1 MKIKA
6 LIFDLGGVVF
16 DCSFD
21 KAFESWSIVMGRETD
36 EIKRLFKFSDSFEKF
51 ERNDITPQQ
60 FINNIS
66 RQLNYKFDEAAFE
79 KGWNA
84 IYMDN
89 ICNIGDI
96 LAELKKHYRLVA
108 LTNTNQIH
116 AKVWVKKYSSTLQ
129 HFEKVFSSHEIRARK
144 PEAKAFQIVLDYLNL
159 SPKQAVFLDDKE
171 EYIDGAKQMGINT
184 ILVVSYNQMI
194 QNLKN
199 FGIRYVV

>member
-21 KAFESWSIVMGRETD
+21 KTFDSWSIVTGRKPD

-60 FINNIS
+60 FINS
-66 RQLNYKFDEAAFE
+66 VSQQLNYKFDDIAFE

-84 IYMDN
+84 IYMDT
-89 ICNIGDI
+89 ISNIGDL

-116 AKVWVKKYSSTLQ
+116 AKVWVKKYSGTLQ
-129 HFEKVFSSHEIRARK
+129 HFEKVFSSHEIGARK
-144 PEAKAFQIVLDYLNL
+144 PETKAFQIVLDYLNL
-159 SPKQAVFLDDKE
+159 SPKQTVFLDDRT
-171 EYIDGAKQMGINT
+171 EYINGAKQMGINT
-184 ILVVSYNQMI
+184 ILVSSYNQMI
-194 QNLKN
+194 QDLRN
-199 FGIRYVV
+199 FGI